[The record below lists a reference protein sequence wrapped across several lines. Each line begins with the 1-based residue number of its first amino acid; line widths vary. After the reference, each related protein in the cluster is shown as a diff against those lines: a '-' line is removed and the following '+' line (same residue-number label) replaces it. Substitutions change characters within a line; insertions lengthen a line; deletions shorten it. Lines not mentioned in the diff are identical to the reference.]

1 MRGRKANKMA
11 LRRMKKA
18 KKLLAERRQNE
29 FYDEVLRAMLG
40 YVADKLN
47 IPQERLNKDNIQS
60 ELTTSNVPQE
70 HIDSFLK
77 TMSDCEFARYAPGDA
92 DANMEGVY
100 SSAINTITQ
109 MEGSI

>member
-1 MRGRKANKMA
+1 MA

-18 KKLLAERRQNE
+18 KKLLAERKQNE

-60 ELTTSNVPQE
+60 ELSASNVSQE
-70 HIDSFLK
+70 HIAAFLK

-92 DANMEGVY
+92 NANMENIY
-100 SSAINTITQ
+100 KSAISTISE
-109 MEGSI
+109 MEDSL